1 MCVYLKGPALL
12 AYNDRQFETADFE
25 SIRNIEK
32 SEKFNKPLK
41 IGKFGLGFNS
51 VYHLTVSEV

>member
-1 MCVYLKGPALL
+1 MCIMKGPALL
-12 AYNDRQFETADFE
+12 AYNNAQFQTDDWE

-32 SEKFNKPLK
+32 SEKCDKPLK

-51 VYHLTVSEV
+51 IYHITGLLF

>member
-1 MCVYLKGPALL
+1 MCLFKGTCSFSIQWPSI
-12 AYNDRQFETADFE
+12 ETADFE